1 MAKIDSSLQLSPSE
15 IDAIMEKESRLRIAT
30 IGPGEDINLT
40 PMTFGWAGGC
50 VYIFGRGQ
58 KVANIRRCGTA
69 TVLVDTG
76 DKWREL
82 KGIMMRGNAIVLE
95 SEEAEDADPRLL
107 EAQINLGQKHNLTK
121 EGKPSPYSA
130 TASGK
135 TRRWIVFTP
144 QTTVSWDNAKLP
156 VAGEQ

>member
-1 MAKIDSSLQLSPSE
+1 MAKIASSLQLSPSE
-15 IDAIMEKESRLRIAT
+15 IDAIMEQESRLRIAT
-30 IGPGEDINLT
+30 VGPGDDINLT

-58 KVANIRRCGTA
+58 KVANIRRSSTA

-76 DKWREL
+76 DKWRTL
-82 KGIMMRGNAIVLE
+82 TGIMMRGHAIVLDSKE
-95 SEEAEDADPRLL
+95 AEEADAHLL
-107 EAQINLGQKHNLTK
+107 EAQLNLGQKHGLTK
-121 EGKPSPYSA
+121 EGKPTPYSA

-144 QTTVSWDNAKLP
+144 ETTVSWDNAKLP
-156 VAGEQ
+156 APGKQ